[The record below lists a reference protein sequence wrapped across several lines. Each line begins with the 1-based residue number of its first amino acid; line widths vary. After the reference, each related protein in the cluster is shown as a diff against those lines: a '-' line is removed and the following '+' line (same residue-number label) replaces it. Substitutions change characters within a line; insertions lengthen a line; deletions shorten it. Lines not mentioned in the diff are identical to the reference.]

1 MVSFNT
7 HRNLS
12 GIFCLLAAALL
23 VCGGAG
29 AQSLGEQAR
38 LLRFRKG
45 PPAKPE
51 RVYTNDNM
59 PRTGGL
65 STTAV
70 EAPKE
75 KGKEGEKAASAA
87 QAPKAMA
94 DLEKDYRAKAAP
106 LRAALETEQKK
117 WDELQKQ
124 WGLGRQQETERQ
136 KAALDA
142 AKKAVDDLVD
152 ELRRKVLP
160 ASWAR

>member
-1 MVSFNT
+1 MNT
-7 HRNLS
+7 HRRVS
-12 GIFCLLAAALL
+12 RIFCLLAATLL
-23 VCGGAG
+23 VWGAAQ

-38 LLRFRKG
+38 RLRARTG

-59 PRTGGL
+59 PRSGGL

-75 KGKEGEKAASAA
+75 KGKEGEKVAAPAA
-87 QAPKAMA
+87 QSPKSMA
-94 DLEKDYRAKAAP
+94 ELEKDYRAKATP
-106 LRAALETEQKK
+106 LRAALDAEQKK

-142 AKKAVDDLVD
+142 AKKALDDLED
-152 ELRRKVLP
+152 ELRRKALP

>member
-1 MVSFNT
+1 MVFMNT
-7 HRNLS
+7 GRKFS
-12 GIFCLLAAALL
+12 GISCLLAAALL
-23 VCGGAG
+23 VCGAAG
-29 AQSLGEQAR
+29 AQSLGDQAR
-38 LLRFRKG
+38 RLRARTG

-75 KGKEGEKAASAA
+75 KGKEGEKAAPAA
-87 QAPKAMA
+87 QSQKAMA
-94 DLEKDYRAKAAP
+94 ELEKDYRAKAAP
-106 LRAALETEQKK
+106 LRAALEAEQKK

-142 AKKAVDDLVD
+142 ARKALDDLED

>member
-1 MVSFNT
+1 MNT
-7 HRNLS
+7 GRKFS

-23 VCGGAG
+23 VCSGVG
-29 AQSLGEQAR
+29 AQSLGDQAR
-38 LLRFRKG
+38 RLRARTG

-75 KGKEGEKAASAA
+75 KGKEGEKPVAA
-87 QAPKAMA
+87 APQSQKSMA
-94 DLEKDYRAKAAP
+94 DQEKEYRTKAAA
-106 LRAALETEQKK
+106 LRATLEAEQKK

-124 WGLGRQQETERQ
+124 WGLGRQQEAERQ

-142 AKKAVDDLVD
+142 AKKALDDLED